1 MTEERALEILT
12 SEKLSAEG
20 NTDFTDEEVEEA
32 VNLLIRAVYI
42 LKRLRLKNL
51 CDACEWQ
58 DEQPAT
64 ADHLMHRTC
73 DFCKNFDQWEIK
85 K

>member
-1 MTEERALEILT
+1 MTEERAIEILT
-12 SEKLSAEG
+12 NRK
-20 NTDFTDEEVEEA
+20 NTDFTDEEIEEA

-42 LKRLRLKNL
+42 LKKLRLRNL
-51 CDACEWQ
+51 CDACEWK

-73 DFCKNFDQWEIK
+73 DFCKNFSQWEIK